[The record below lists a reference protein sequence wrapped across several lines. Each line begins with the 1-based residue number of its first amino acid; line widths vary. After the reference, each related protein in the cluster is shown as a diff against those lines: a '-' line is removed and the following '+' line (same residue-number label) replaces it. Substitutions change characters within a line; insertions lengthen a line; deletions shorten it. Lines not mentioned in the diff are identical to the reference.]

1 LIAMPTLQSNAV
13 VVGFDASVE
22 SRRAVWWAALEAAT
36 RAQPLLLVHA
46 IPVPIE
52 ELTRIHL
59 PSETVTFEPLLSSA
73 ERAVADMAA
82 ECRRQ
87 LPGLSVR
94 TEVRMGHPAS
104 VLRDSTAHA
113 SVLVLGPPR
122 LSRVQRVLLGSTASE
137 LVRTSH
143 VPVIIV
149 RGEREPALAQPPAGF
164 ERVVVGVD
172 GSACSQRAVGFALD
186 FASRHNAE
194 LTALL
199 AFAEEP
205 PDALRPN
212 RSWTSDSDA
221 VDACRRVLAESVAGW
236 SDRYPDVVL
245 HQNVTTAEGP
255 TEALFTAAVD
265 ADLLVVGTR
274 GRGVICS
281 TLLGSVSHA
290 VAHYAPCPVA
300 VVR

>member
-1 LIAMPTLQSNAV
+1 MPMLQSSGV
-13 VVGFDASVE
+13 VVGFDASAE
-22 SRRAVWWAALEAAT
+22 SRRAVWWAALEAVT
-36 RAQPLLLVHA
+36 RGQPLLLVHA
-46 IPVPIE
+46 ISVPLE

-59 PSETVTFEPLLSSA
+59 PTETVTFEPLRSSA
-73 ERAVADMAA
+73 ERAAADMAA

-94 TEVRMGHPAS
+94 TAVRMGHPAS
-104 VLRDSTAHA
+104 VLLDSATHA

-122 LSRVQRVLLGSTASE
+122 LGRVHRVLLGSTAGE
-137 LVRTSH
+137 LVRTAH
-143 VPVIIV
+143 VPVIVV
-149 RGEREPALAQPPAGF
+149 RGEREPASARPPAGF

-172 GSACSQRAVGFALD
+172 GSECSQRAVGFAYD
-186 FASRHNAE
+186 FASRHHSE

-205 PDALRPN
+205 SDALRPN
-212 RSWTSDSDA
+212 QGWISGSDV
-221 VDACRRVLAESVAGW
+221 VDDCRRVLAESVAGW
-236 SDRYPDVVL
+236 RDRYPDVVL
-245 HQNVTTAEGP
+245 HQTVTTTEGP
-255 TEALFTAAVD
+255 TEALLTAAVD

-274 GRGVICS
+274 GRGIIRS

-300 VVR
+300 IVR